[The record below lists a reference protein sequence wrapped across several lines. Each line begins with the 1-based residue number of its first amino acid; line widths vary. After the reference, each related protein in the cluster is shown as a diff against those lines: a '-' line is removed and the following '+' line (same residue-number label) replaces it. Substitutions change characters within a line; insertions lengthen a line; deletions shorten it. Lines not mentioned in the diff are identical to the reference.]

1 MTGSINHARLLAD
14 SLPCAFRDSGCGNPV
29 MVLHG
34 GAGPQS
40 VTGLADSLAAY
51 ARVVLPVLPGFNG
64 EPRPD
69 WLDSV
74 SGLATACL
82 SLAERLALDGL
93 VIVGNS
99 VGGWIAAEMAL
110 RHSPYVKGVV
120 LINPVGIDPGPGKGI
135 INPAMLPPQQRAALA
150 FHDPARHGFA
160 DTDTDTDRQSILR
173 NNQIALNAYAGSPYM
188 HSPSLATRLAEV
200 NVPALVIWG
209 TSDGIVDEDYGRRMA
224 SSIATAR
231 FEPVADAGHFPH
243 IEQPER
249 VIALIRTFISS
260 YAAVG

>member
-1 MTGSINHARLLAD
+1 MPGSLNHVRLLAD

-51 ARVVLPVLPGFNG
+51 GRVVSPVLPGFNG
-64 EPRPD
+64 EPRPG

-110 RHSPYVKGVV
+110 RHSPCVDGIV
-120 LINPVGIDPGPGKGI
+120 LINPVGIDPGPGKDI
-135 INPAMLPPQQRAALA
+135 TDPAMLPPHQRAALA
-150 FHDPARHGFA
+150 FHDPARYGF
-160 DTDTDTDRQSILR
+160 TDTDGQSFLR

-209 TSDGIVDEDYGRRMA
+209 TSDGIVDEAYGRRMTSYIPA
-224 SSIATAR
+224 AR

-249 VIALIRTFISS
+249 VITLIREFGLNV
-260 YAAVG
+260 AVAG